1 MNLYLRTRNST
12 VPYEI
17 DADSLRY
24 WLNRALNS
32 TPVAAANLHGMLPK
46 NGRAGTIE
54 AATAQRVVKAIT
66 AFAMEDSDEASETQ
80 TLAAS
85 KLFQACRHPP
95 LTISEK

>member
-12 VPYEI
+12 VAFQI

-32 TPVAAANLHGMLPK
+32 APGADANLNGMLPK
-46 NGRAGTIE
+46 NGRAGIIE
-54 AATAQRVVKAIT
+54 AGTAQRLVKAIT
-66 AFAMEDSDEASETQ
+66 AFVMEDSDEADEAQ